1 MATEIVILVGN
12 TIGGTITE
20 INGDA
25 VADVDHDVIDN
36 MDGRH
41 TWCRDRWLHDDNVG
55 DAVSDESCNTCSI
68 WKMAGI
74 AIWKVTLVTDMESDI
89 ARDTSVTFVGGV
101 DAGYW

>member
-20 INGDA
+20 IKGDVS

-41 TWCRDRWLHDDNVG
+41 T
-55 DAVSDESCNTCSI
+55 
-68 WKMAGI
+68 
-74 AIWKVTLVTDMESDI
+74 
-89 ARDTSVTFVGGV
+89 
-101 DAGYW
+101 

>member
-12 TIGGTITE
+12 TIDGTITE

-41 TWCRDRWLHDDNVG
+41 T
-55 DAVSDESCNTCSI
+55 
-68 WKMAGI
+68 
-74 AIWKVTLVTDMESDI
+74 
-89 ARDTSVTFVGGV
+89 
-101 DAGYW
+101 